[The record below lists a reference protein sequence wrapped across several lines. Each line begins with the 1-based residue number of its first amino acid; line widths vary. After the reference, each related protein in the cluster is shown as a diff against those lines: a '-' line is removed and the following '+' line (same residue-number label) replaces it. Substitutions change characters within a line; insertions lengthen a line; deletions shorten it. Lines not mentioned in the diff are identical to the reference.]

1 VVGSAE
7 RSAEASGLNRA
18 RPDSTTAP
26 VWARAVPELLLALVS
41 TEMPG
46 ALVELEALVVG
57 RRGQSGF
64 PKDRGGRCCRRSRS

>member
-41 TEMPG
+41 TE
-46 ALVELEALVVG
+46 LEALVVG